1 MIVKISQWY
10 YSTITS
16 IYLVVEIGGLLMIIL
31 IILKE
36 LCVPTKAT
44 LAQLNSLL
52 LTCPV
57 TQFAS
62 LHQVNI
68 IISTIIVHYPLC
80 HLHHHSQYYHHS
92 LYTPQKR
99 AEKLMS
105 EKKFSLAKV
114 DYQCAIDTKGKKKS
128 FLVQKHMIWGRKR
141 GIPLYNIVSIIQR
154 EPSTNSWLWVLLCW
168 WSLLLCVLKALLVLE
183 ISHASCF
190 LYV

>member
-1 MIVKISQWY
+1 
-10 YSTITS
+10 
-16 IYLVVEIGGLLMIIL
+16 MIIL
-31 IILKE
+31 TILKE
-36 LCVPTKAT
+36 LSVPTNAT

-57 TQFAS
+57 SQLAS

-68 IISTIIVHYPLC
+68 SISIIIVLYHLC
-80 HLHHHSQYYHHS
+80 HPHHHSQYHHHR

-128 FLVQKHMIWGRKR
+128 FLVKKHMI
-141 GIPLYNIVSIIQR
+141 
-154 EPSTNSWLWVLLCW
+154 
-168 WSLLLCVLKALLVLE
+168 
-183 ISHASCF
+183 
-190 LYV
+190 

>member
-1 MIVKISQWY
+1 MCANERHPCS
-10 YSTITS
+10 
-16 IYLVVEIGGLLMIIL
+16 
-31 IILKE
+31 
-36 LCVPTKAT
+36 
-44 LAQLNSLL
+44 
-52 LTCPV
+52 
-57 TQFAS
+57 TQFS
-62 LHQVNI
+62 STCLSNI
-68 IISTIIVHYPLC
+68 TACEFTSGQYQYQHYHCAFHLC
-80 HLHHHSQYYHHS
+80 HLHHYSQYHHHS

-154 EPSTNSWLWVLLCW
+154 EPSPNSWLWVLLCW
-168 WSLLLCVLKALLVLE
+168 WSLLLCILKALMVLE

>member
-1 MIVKISQWY
+1 MCANESHPC
-10 YSTITS
+10 S
-16 IYLVVEIGGLLMIIL
+16 
-31 IILKE
+31 
-36 LCVPTKAT
+36 
-44 LAQLNSLL
+44 
-52 LTCPV
+52 
-57 TQFAS
+57 TQFSSTYLSSHTVCELTSGQYHHQHYHCALSS
-62 LHQVNI
+62 LSPSSPFSV
-68 IISTIIVHYPLC
+68 SY
-80 HLHHHSQYYHHS
+80 HS